1 MDEAKLENRLTT
13 LETQQQYM
21 ADQIIDMQE
30 TQSEIR
36 SLAMSVN
43 SLAGSVKR
51 LVDDMC
57 AANRR
62 LDAIEAGPAQKWEKL
77 KDTIVFGGIGVLV
90 GAVISFLV
98 SLILKGLR

>member
-43 SLAGSVKR
+43 NLAGSVKR

-90 GAVISFLV
+90 GFIIAQVIKLF
-98 SLILKGLR
+98 IERMR

>member
-43 SLAGSVKR
+43 NLAGSVKR

-62 LDAIEAGPAQKWEKL
+62 LDQIEAGPGRRLDQITGYIIAS
-77 KDTIVFGGIGVLV
+77 GIG
-90 GAVISFLV
+90 G
-98 SLILKGLR
+98 LIAYLITKLLN

>member
-1 MDEAKLENRLTT
+1 MDETKLENRLTT

-43 SLAGSVKR
+43 NLAGSVKR
-51 LVDDMC
+51 LVEDMC
-57 AANRR
+57 KVSGRV
-62 LDAIEAGPAQKWEKL
+62 DAIERQPAQKWERL
-77 KDTIVFGGIGVLV
+77 KDTIIFGGIGVLV
-90 GAVISFLV
+90 GFIIAQAIKLF
-98 SLILKGLR
+98 IERIG

>member
-51 LVDDMC
+51 LVEDMC
-57 AANRR
+57 KANTR
-62 LDAIEAGPAQKWEKL
+62 LDAIEKAPAAKWERL
-77 KDTIVFGGIGVLV
+77 KDTIIFGGIGILIGAIVTLLV
-90 GAVISFLV
+90 NLFM
-98 SLILKGLR
+98 KG